1 VGLDASPVAPGTVQ
15 LNWSGGSLKMT
26 GNWGSILFLK
36 HIKISPQ
43 LIFLCASVHILFS
56 AGCKQKKDILPVAE
70 ATIDVP
76 YQEFSNSTL
85 YFYTDNYMQWKLQS
99 KQMRKPVT
107 DTGSIMVTPVKL
119 TLFDSSGAVST
130 FVLADSGII
139 KNSMESYNIWGD
151 VYIRTRDSMII
162 RSQRLIWKKD
172 RRRVESNTYVQI
184 ETKKGD
190 KLRGKGLDATED
202 FSYFKFLSDVK
213 GTFPDF
219 KRRVESKEENVF

>member
-1 VGLDASPVAPGTVQ
+1 MSE
-15 LNWSGGSLKMT
+15 NN
-26 GNWGSILFLK
+26 GNTLFLK
-36 HIKISPQ
+36 LNKTSPRF
-43 LIFLCASVHILFS
+43 IYFFVSAYILFFT
-56 AGCKQKKDILPVAE
+56 GCKQKKDTLPVVE
-70 ATIDVP
+70 AMIDVP

-85 YFYTDNYMQWKLQS
+85 YFYNGNYMQWKLQS

-107 DTGSIMVTPVKL
+107 DTGSITVTPVKL
-119 TLFDSSGAVST
+119 TLFDSLGVVST

-139 KNSMESYNIWGD
+139 KNSMDSYNIWGD

-190 KLRGKGLDATED
+190 MLRGKGLDATED

-213 GTFPDF
+213 GTFPNF
-219 KRRVESKEENVF
+219 KRRVESNEENVF